1 MDSPHILND
10 SSSLFLNNQVPVENV
25 VEQPHPYANENLK
38 QDAINSKVNDL
49 FEQIDP
55 TVGTD
60 SNEHSADKVVSLLEH
75 RFKIRRDTHSL
86 ERLKKVL
93 KEDQFKD
100 YYSDYLFDDV
110 VSKLENNYRTFD
122 SGGRDSKKNKRN
134 KRNKS
139 RGR

>member
-10 SSSLFLNNQVPVENV
+10 SSSLFLNNQAPVENV
-25 VEQPHPYANENLK
+25 VEQPHPYANEHLR
-38 QDAINSKVNDL
+38 QDAIDSKVNDL

-60 SNEHSADKVVSLLEH
+60 SNEHSVDKVVSLLEH

-122 SGGRDSKKNKRN
+122 RGGRNPKNNKRN